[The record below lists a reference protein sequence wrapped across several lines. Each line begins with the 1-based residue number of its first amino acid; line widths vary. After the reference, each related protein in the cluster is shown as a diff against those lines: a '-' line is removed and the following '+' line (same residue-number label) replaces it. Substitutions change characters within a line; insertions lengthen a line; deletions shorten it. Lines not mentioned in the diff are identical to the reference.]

1 MNRRDVQRSRG
12 RESSSSEA
20 RSVAPGKRAL
30 TDSLQRKAAG
40 GPAAPVATRAPM
52 QSGSALASPAPVATA
67 PTLSGGDLWSSDQSF
82 LDGIHFGPI
91 QRKASGEET
100 PQVSAQAIAAQ
111 GFTGAAQPLPFQ
123 QQIQASF
130 GRHSVAGIE
139 AHVGS
144 GATAASLQLGAQAY
158 AMGNS
163 VAFGGTP
170 DLHTAAHE
178 AAHVIQ
184 QRAGL
189 HLKDGMG
196 EVGDVHERHAD
207 AVADLVVQGKPAES
221 LLDQYGG
228 SGGGGSPV
236 QCSFSGAVPIPGSTS
251 GFEIDLATR
260 GPFPAK
266 AGLEGTIRFVPA
278 KGSPNSNVIALHQ
291 IVKLTDDTGAD
302 QDPVSMPAD
311 RAARGALGT
320 HNGVRTEDNAATG
333 VEGGFFTDT
342 LHGPLGA
349 GPNASPNQPL
359 SSRYPFS
366 PTGNQTPGFKR
377 SDNQE
382 DMKSATMFDFPGVAS
397 NTAKFDFAFETV
409 ARGEDTNIDYGTVKW
424 GFGLRGGAV
433 VNEREPQVVAGSSAT
448 FHEALERHR
457 DFYVQEPVTF
467 YFDFDRDVLNA
478 TELAK
483 IDAFLDYL
491 TRNPDVKMSL
501 QGFADQRGN
510 AAYNVDLSRRRAE
523 AVRAALIARAIDA
536 AKIDTP
542 SVATGA
548 STAATDATS
557 EVPAGT
563 GDLGGNAAVG
573 ADQDREANRWANR
586 RVVLTFRHDP
596 GAAPAGPAPA
606 GPAPAGPA
614 PAGP

>member
-1 MNRRDVQRSRG
+1 MSNRDVERSRG
-12 RESSSSEA
+12 QESSSSEA
-20 RSVAPGKRAL
+20 SSVAPGKRAL
-30 TDSLQRKAAG
+30 TDRLQRRSAG
-40 GPAAPVATRAPM
+40 PPPAPVATRAPV
-52 QSGSALASPAPVATA
+52 QFSGDVASSASVATA
-67 PTLSGGDLWSSDQSF
+67 ATLSGGDLPSSDQSF
-82 LDGIHFGPI
+82 LDGIHFGPF
-91 QRKASGEET
+91 QRKASGGET
-100 PQVSAQAIAAQ
+100 PQASAQAIAAH
-111 GFTGAAQPLPFQ
+111 GLTGAAQPLPFQ
-123 QQIQASF
+123 PQIQASF
-130 GRHSVAGIE
+130 GRHSVAGVE

-144 GATAASLQLGAQAY
+144 AATAASQQLGAHAY

-207 AVADLVVQGKPAES
+207 AVADLVVQGKSAES

-228 SGGGGSPV
+228 SGGGSPV
-236 QCSFSGAVPIPGSTS
+236 QCSFSGSVAIPGSAS
-251 GFEIDLATR
+251 GFEIDLTTR

-266 AGLEGTIRFVPA
+266 AGLSGTIRFVPA
-278 KGSPNSNVIALHQ
+278 AGSPNSNVIGLHQ

-302 QDPVSMPAD
+302 QDPVSLPGD
-311 RAARGALGT
+311 RAARGALGS
-320 HNGVRTEDNAATG
+320 HDGVRTEGNAEAG
-333 VEGGFFTDT
+333 VEGGFFTDV
-342 LHGPLGA
+342 LHGPLSG
-349 GPNASPNQPL
+349 GTPSPANQPL
-359 SSRYPFS
+359 SSRYPFAPGGGS
-366 PTGNQTPGFKR
+366 QTPGFKR
-377 SDNQE
+377 SDRQE

-397 NTAKFDFAFETV
+397 ATRKLDFAFETV
-409 ARGEDTNIDYGTVKW
+409 ARGEDTSIDYGTVKW

-457 DFYVQEPVTF
+457 DFYVHEPVTF

-491 TRNPDVKMSL
+491 TRNPDVRMSL
-501 QGFADQRGN
+501 EGFADQRGN
-510 AAYNVDLSRRRAE
+510 AAYNVGLSRRRAE
-523 AVRAALIARAIDA
+523 AVRTALIGRAIDP

-542 SVATGA
+542 SVASGA

-596 GAAPAGPAPA
+596 GAAPAGPPAA
-606 GPAPAGPA
+606 GPAPAGP
-614 PAGP
+614 